1 MTGSRGLHLE
11 KFSANWRMAC
21 GKTARV
27 VLARSKH
34 HQSPASTGWNAMYA
48 RTALSVAAAAIVAAT
63 AAQGAPFPASGAQSA
78 TAIVAVVKKQ
88 ARRRDCTP
96 YNGPYGF
103 YGNVWCQPPS
113 EESYLRNL
121 SSPWPQ
127 ETPPALKKVKPDT
140 STDW

>member
-1 MTGSRGLHLE
+1 MS
-11 KFSANWRMAC
+11 
-21 GKTARV
+21 V
-27 VLARSKH
+27 
-34 HQSPASTGWNAMYA
+34 

-63 AAQGAPFPASGAQSA
+63 AANAAPFTAPGAQSA
-78 TAIVAVVKKQ
+78 TAVVAIAKKPSK
-88 ARRRDCTP
+88 RKDCTP

-103 YGNVWCQPPS
+103 YGNVWCQPPN
-113 EESYLRNL
+113 EQSYLRNL